1 LLDHLGRLQSRL
13 TIPTTRAGYQQLV
26 AWAGRHGQLTQA
38 GVEGTGTYGAGLT
51 RFLTQAGVTVVEVD
65 RPTGWWKV
73 QSKPEQAS
81 GEDRLL
87 AFEHLV
93 AAAALV
99 IIAFFKAWQNP
110 QGSKNEMG
118 WLFALFV
125 VLVFVLLG
133 FANSV
138 KNRVFAKSEAYYLA
152 VYANPRVEV
161 PVYRIDPTVAVR
173 LSVGAAVVLLAIFL
187 VVQFI
192 VTLA

>member
-1 LLDHLGRLQSRL
+1 MRTTERRTRLGGCQ
-13 TIPTTRAGYQQLV
+13 RAAPQGR
-26 AWAGRHGQLTQA
+26 WA
-38 GVEGTGTYGAGLT
+38 
-51 RFLTQAGVTVVEVD
+51 D
-65 RPTGWWKV
+65 
-73 QSKPEQAS
+73 

-99 IIAFFKAWQNP
+99 IIEFFQAWQNP

-133 FANSV
+133 FANGV
-138 KNRVFAKSEAYYLA
+138 KNRVFARSEAYYLA
-152 VYANPRVEV
+152 VYADPDVV
-161 PVYRIDPTVAVR
+161 LPVYRIDPTVAVR